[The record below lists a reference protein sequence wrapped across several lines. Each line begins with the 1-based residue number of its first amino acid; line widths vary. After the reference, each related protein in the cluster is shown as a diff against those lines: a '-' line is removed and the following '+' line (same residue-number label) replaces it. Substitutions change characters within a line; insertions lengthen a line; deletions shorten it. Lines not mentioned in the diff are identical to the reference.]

1 MFEKSKFIN
10 LLEGVLELD
19 KGELK
24 GGENLDDLIDW
35 DSLSIMGFIAMADEN
50 YDVTISTDELANCEN
65 IEDLIDIV
73 QNYTR

>member
-1 MFEKSKFIN
+1 MFEKSRFIN

-19 KGELK
+19 KGGLK
-24 GGENLDDLIDW
+24 GDENLNDLIDW

-73 QNYTR
+73 QICTR

>member
-1 MFEKSKFIN
+1 MFEKSRFIN

-35 DSLSIMGFIAMADEN
+35 DSLSIMAFIAMVDEN
-50 YDVTISTDELANCEN
+50 YNVTISTDELANCEN

-73 QNYTR
+73 QKDTR

>member
-19 KGELK
+19 DGELK
-24 GGENLDDLIDW
+24 GDENLNDLIDW

-73 QNYTR
+73 QICTR